1 VHVLVLASQKGGTG
15 KTTLSGHLAVEA
27 QNAGVG
33 PVALIDTDP
42 QASLSH
48 WWNARAAAEPVFVK
62 VGPFELGEAIE
73 HLTASGVKLA
83 VIDTPP
89 AITESISYVI
99 SQADLVI
106 VPTRPSPHDLR
117 AVGATVDIANRHRK
131 PVLFVV
137 NAATQRARITGETA
151 VALSQHGTVAPI
163 TLHQR
168 VDFAASMVDGRTVGE
183 VTSGAA
189 SADEIQKLWIYV
201 QGRLARLKDDAGFAP
216 EADRQNFAISSLS
229 PADAGEAFDPDKPV
243 GPIELPVASA
253 PIPKPHASVE
263 RGSGVVDR
271 KRVAGEAPP
280 RFDNRRVVK
289 PFGRVAIP

>member
-1 VHVLVLASQKGGTG
+1 
-15 KTTLSGHLAVEA
+15 
-27 QNAGVG
+27 
-33 PVALIDTDP
+33 
-42 QASLSH
+42 
-48 WWNARAAAEPVFVK
+48 
-62 VGPFELGEAIE
+62 
-73 HLTASGVKLA
+73 

-99 SQADLVI
+99 SLADLVI
-106 VPTRPSPHDLR
+106 LPTRPSPHDLR

-168 VDFAASMVDGRTVGE
+168 VDFAASMVDGRTIGE
-183 VTSGAA
+183 VAAGSA
-189 SADEIQKLWIYV
+189 SAEEIQKLWTYV
-201 QGRLARLKDDAGFAP
+201 QGRLARLKDDAAFAP
-216 EADRQNFAISSLS
+216 EVERGNFAVSSLS
-229 PADAGEAFDPDKPV
+229 PADAGEPV
-243 GPIELPVASA
+243 DADDGIEPVELTA
-253 PIPKPHASVE
+253 PPAPMPKSHASVE
-263 RGSGVVDR
+263 RRSGLDR

>member
-42 QASLSH
+42 QGSLSH
-48 WWNARAAAEPVFVK
+48 WWNARAAAEPLFVK

-106 VPTRPSPHDLR
+106 LPTRPSPHDLR

-131 PVLFVV
+131 SVLFVV

-183 VTSGAA
+183 VTGGSA
-189 SADEIQKLWIYV
+189 SAEEIQKLWVYV
-201 QGRLARLKDDAGFAP
+201 QGRLARLKDDAAFAP
-216 EADRQNFAISSLS
+216 GAERQNFSVSSLS
-229 PADAGEAFDPDKPV
+229 PADAGEGVDADNLVEPMETTDPPE
-243 GPIELPVASA
+243 PM
-253 PIPKPHASVE
+253 PKPHAGVE
-263 RGSGVVDR
+263 RRPSLDR

-289 PFGRVAIP
+289 PFGRMAIP